1 MPDRGASVKARA
13 QLRQERDAALRRF
26 ALILMGLVAAGGFAL
41 AALMLA
47 YRFVPPVSTLML
59 ARFAT
64 GEPVTRDYVPLAQ
77 ISRNLQAAVVA
88 SEDAKFCRHDGVDW
102 DALKEVIDQAD
113 EDGPS
118 RGASTIPMQTVKN
131 LFLWPWRSALR
142 KAVEIPLAL
151 ALDLVWPKRRILEA
165 YLNIAEWG
173 DGLYGAEA
181 AAQRYFKR
189 GAAELDARQAALLAV
204 SLPNP
209 RKRDPSRPSRYMSS
223 RAGAIQARMR
233 EADLSC
239 VK

>member
-1 MPDRGASVKARA
+1 M
-13 QLRQERDAALRRF
+13 RRF
-26 ALILMGLVAAGGFAL
+26 ALILMSLIVAAVVAL
-41 AALMLA
+41 AALMAA

-59 ARFAT
+59 ARWAT

-102 DALKEVIDQAD
+102 DALMEVMEEAD

-131 LFLWPWRSALR
+131 LFLWPWRTAAR
-142 KAVEIPLAL
+142 KAFEIALAL
-151 ALDLVWPKRRILEA
+151 ALDFVWPKRRILEA
-165 YLNIAEWG
+165 YLNVAEWG
-173 DGLYGAEA
+173 DGLFGAEA
-181 AAQRYFKR
+181 AARRYFGR
-189 GAAELDARQAALLAV
+189 AASELDARQAALLAV

-209 RKRDPSRPSRYMSS
+209 RRRDPARPSRFMSS
-223 RAGAIQARMR
+223 RAATIQARMR

>member
-1 MPDRGASVKARA
+1 MPDRRASVKART
-13 QLRQERDAALRRF
+13 QLPQERDRALRRF
-26 ALILMGLVAAGGFAL
+26 ALILMSLIVAAVVAL
-41 AALMLA
+41 AALMAA

-59 ARFAT
+59 ARWAT

-102 DALKEVIDQAD
+102 DALMEVMEEAD

-131 LFLWPWRSALR
+131 LFLWPWRTAAR
-142 KAVEIPLAL
+142 KAFEIALAL
-151 ALDLVWPKRRILEA
+151 ALDFVWPKRRILEA
-165 YLNIAEWG
+165 YLNVAEWG
-173 DGLYGAEA
+173 DGLFGAEA
-181 AAQRYFKR
+181 AARRYFGR
-189 GAAELDARQAALLAV
+189 AASELDARQAALLAV

-209 RKRDPSRPSRYMSS
+209 RRRDPARPSRFMSS
-223 RAGAIQARMR
+223 RAATIQARMR